1 MHFCVVMD
9 QFAAQAF
16 AAYNPRFL
24 NTPFVVVKQNPES
37 HKTSVSAC
45 SFVAV
50 DMGVKPD
57 TPVRVIRRDFPE
69 VKMVQY
75 DNRWEAT
82 AREDLTHIMEEYTP
96 EFYVQDSG
104 VCLMDFSGTWASKN
118 PKCIVEELGDE
129 IRYKIRITDV
139 AFGISLNKLLAKLL
153 ATLACP
159 SGVEICNPGEEED
172 TLEALDV
179 EVLPGI
185 SDGVRERIKKY
196 GIQTVK
202 QVRNLGRQS
211 LACRLGKE
219 GEVLY
224 SLSRGVDLVPQVE
237 GKRREVRV
245 ESVLNRDINDFSRLK
260 QYAKLISDKLSH
272 QLKSR
277 GMKTKRVTVVL
288 KYSDDRT
295 TRKTVK
301 LGSPTNEF
309 PVLMPVVVETFE
321 QLYQRRIAIKS
332 IRAVVRS
339 PLVDDGQ
346 LNLFESNTASK
357 FRQRTYAISHIREK
371 MGFDSVLN
379 ASYLNILSD
388 AKTDEDMEAH
398 HTTT

>member
-1 MHFCVVMD
+1 MYFCVVMD

-45 SFVAV
+45 SSVAV

-57 TPVRVIRRDFPE
+57 TSVRVIRRDFPE

-75 DNRWEAT
+75 DDRWEAT

-104 VCLMDFSGTWASKN
+104 VCLMDFSGTLASKN

-185 SDGVRERIKKY
+185 SDGVKERIKKY

-211 LACRLGKE
+211 LVCRLG
-219 GEVLY
+219 
-224 SLSRGVDLVPQVE
+224 
-237 GKRREVRV
+237 
-245 ESVLNRDINDFSRLK
+245 
-260 QYAKLISDKLSH
+260 
-272 QLKSR
+272 
-277 GMKTKRVTVVL
+277 
-288 KYSDDRT
+288 
-295 TRKTVK
+295 
-301 LGSPTNEF
+301 
-309 PVLMPVVVETFE
+309 
-321 QLYQRRIAIKS
+321 
-332 IRAVVRS
+332 
-339 PLVDDGQ
+339 
-346 LNLFESNTASK
+346 
-357 FRQRTYAISHIREK
+357 
-371 MGFDSVLN
+371 
-379 ASYLNILSD
+379 
-388 AKTDEDMEAH
+388 
-398 HTTT
+398 

>member
-37 HKTSVSAC
+37 HRTSVSAC
-45 SFVAV
+45 SSVAV

-57 TPVRVIRRDFPE
+57 TPVRVIQRDFPE

-75 DNRWEAT
+75 DDRWEAT

-332 IRAVVRS
+332 IHAVVRS

-388 AKTDEDMEAH
+388 GKTDEDMEAH

>member
-1 MHFCVVMD
+1 M
-9 QFAAQAF
+9 
-16 AAYNPRFL
+16 
-24 NTPFVVVKQNPES
+24 
-37 HKTSVSAC
+37 
-45 SFVAV
+45 
-50 DMGVKPD
+50 
-57 TPVRVIRRDFPE
+57 
-69 VKMVQY
+69 
-75 DNRWEAT
+75 
-82 AREDLTHIMEEYTP
+82 
-96 EFYVQDSG
+96 
-104 VCLMDFSGTWASKN
+104 
-118 PKCIVEELGDE
+118 
-129 IRYKIRITDV
+129 
-139 AFGISLNKLLAKLL
+139 
-153 ATLACP
+153 
-159 SGVEICNPGEEED
+159 
-172 TLEALDV
+172 
-179 EVLPGI
+179 
-185 SDGVRERIKKY
+185 
-196 GIQTVK
+196 
-202 QVRNLGRQS
+202 
-211 LACRLGKE
+211 
-219 GEVLY
+219 
-224 SLSRGVDLVPQVE
+224 SRGVDLVPQVE

-295 TRKTVK
+295 TRKTGK
-301 LGSPTNEF
+301 LGCPTNEF

-346 LNLFESNTASK
+346 LNLFESHTARK

>member
-1 MHFCVVMD
+1 MYFCVVID

-24 NTPFVVVKQNPES
+24 NTPFVIVKQHLES

-45 SFVAV
+45 SPVAA
-50 DMGVKPD
+50 DLGVKPD

-75 DNRWEAT
+75 DDRWEAT
-82 AREDLTHIMEEYTP
+82 AREDLAHILEAYTP
-96 EFYVQDSG
+96 EFCVQDSG
-104 VCLMDFSGTWASKN
+104 VCLMDFSGAWISKN
-118 PKCIVEELGDE
+118 PMCIVEELEDE
-129 IRYKIRITDV
+129 IRYKVRITDV

-159 SGVEICNPGEEED
+159 SGVEICNPGDEED
-172 TLEALDV
+172 RLEALDV

-224 SLSRGVDLVPQVE
+224 SLSRGVDLIPRAE
-237 GKRREVRV
+237 GKREVKV

-272 QLKSR
+272 QLKLR
-277 GMKTKRVTVVL
+277 GMKTKRVTVIL

-295 TRKTVK
+295 TRKTVQ
-301 LGSPTNEF
+301 LGGPTNEF
-309 PVLMPVVVETFE
+309 SALMPVVVETFE

-339 PLVDDGQ
+339 PLADNGQ
-346 LNLFESNTASK
+346 LNLFESNSARK
-357 FRQRTYAISHIREK
+357 FRHRTYAISRIREK
-371 MGFDSVLN
+371 MGFNSVMN
-379 ASYLNILSD
+379 GSYLNILTD
-388 AKTDEDMEAH
+388 ARTDEDMEAY